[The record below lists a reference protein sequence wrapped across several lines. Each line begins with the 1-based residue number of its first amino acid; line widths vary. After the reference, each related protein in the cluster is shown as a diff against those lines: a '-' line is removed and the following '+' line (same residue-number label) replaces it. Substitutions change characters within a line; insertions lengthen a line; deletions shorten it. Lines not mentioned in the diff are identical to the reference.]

1 MAETLVDI
9 KFNAIVNGFVGDPDI
24 AICVPVYDEN
34 EDIIRN
40 YIGWNQ
46 KAVGATE
53 FELNIGGDVEGGS
66 RGTLPHASDH
76 DTEGVIYTAGGVTAQ
91 WNLLYAIR
99 QVFLALGYENVDMTA
114 YECAPFNRIYIAAP
128 TGMLRDALPHWT
140 AKDFIKEVQNF
151 LGAIASF
158 SDEEKKV
165 TFIRRNDYRYVET
178 VLMAEDDFT
187 LEVEEDS
194 KVNTVFS
201 TEIDYDIS
209 ESEHHDYDK
218 VDWELIDSL
227 PTKEYGSYEELL
239 QAYNSS
245 SEKEQVLWKCPQGMY
260 AQWLHESFVSPLQKL
275 SSLQTM
281 TAVNMF
287 GTSCKEED
295 GITSLKI
302 CPAAMSDDFL
312 YPVILLM
319 TVGGNP
325 TTYYGGAVYIK
336 MPVIEGVSIKRSPG
350 RFKPGIGSIN
360 YNRVQIAIEDGNIP
374 EEENDFEKPDRMEV
388 FLYDGTLN
396 NALSE
401 PYGDSESRL
410 IDLPIPMG
418 FTSYDYK
425 CEKNANH
432 QNWSLAVTG
441 RNGVKNMSIARPNLR
456 LDTSER
462 YCIRFLSSEIPNPED
477 IFIIKSKRYMAEKI
491 EVEIKDGIVN
501 KLMTGYF
508 YKIQE

>member
-1 MAETLVDI
+1 MAETKVDI
-9 KFNAIVNGFVGDPDI
+9 KFDAIVNGFIGDPDV

-34 EDIIRN
+34 QDVIRN
-40 YIGWNQ
+40 YVGWNM
-46 KAVGATE
+46 KAVGVAE
-53 FELNIGGDVEGGS
+53 FEINIGGLPRSSS
-66 RGTLPHASDH
+66 RLYHASDH
-76 DTEGVIYTAGGVTAQ
+76 DIEGVTSIADGTAAQ

-99 QVFLALGYENVDMTA
+99 QVFLALGYENIDLTA

-140 AKDFIKEVQNF
+140 AKDFIEEVQNF

-158 SDEEKKV
+158 SDKEKKV
-165 TFIRRNDYRYVET
+165 TFIRRNDYRYMET

-187 LEVEEDS
+187 LEIEEDS
-194 KVNTVFS
+194 KVNTIFS
-201 TEIDYDIS
+201 SEMDYDIS
-209 ESEHHDYDK
+209 ESEYHDYDK
-218 VDWELIDSL
+218 VDQKLIDSL

-239 QAYNSS
+239 QAYKNSS
-245 SEKEQVLWKCPQGMY
+245 TKDQVLWKCPQGMY
-260 AQWLHESFVSPLQKL
+260 VHWLHENGTIA
-275 SSLQTM
+275 LQTM
-281 TAVNMF
+281 TAVNIF
-287 GTSCKEED
+287 GTTCKEDENL
-295 GITSLKI
+295 TSLKI
-302 CPAAMSDDFL
+302 CPAAMSDNLL

-325 TTYYGGAVYIK
+325 ATYYGGVVYVK
-336 MPVIEGVSIKRSPG
+336 MPVIEGVSIKRSSAQYNIQFTPG
-350 RFKPGIGSIN
+350 TSSVKNPI
-360 YNRVQIAIEDGNIP
+360 QAAIEEGEIGATS
-374 EEENDFEKPDRMEV
+374 EEEDFEKPDRMEV

-441 RNGVKNMSIARPNLR
+441 HNGVKNMSIARPNLR